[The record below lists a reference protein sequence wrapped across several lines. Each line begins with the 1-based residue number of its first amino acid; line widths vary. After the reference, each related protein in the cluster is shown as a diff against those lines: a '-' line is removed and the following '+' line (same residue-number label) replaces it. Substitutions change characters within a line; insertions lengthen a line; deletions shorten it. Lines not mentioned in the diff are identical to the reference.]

1 MLALNEAGAPFAV
14 QPALPRGVSGKL
26 DFKLRRKFALMTKV

>member
-1 MLALNEAGAPFAV
+1 MLTLNEAGAPFDV
-14 QPALPRGVSGKL
+14 QPALPRGVPGKR